1 MLFKSLAKTF
11 CHDFRIHNVV
21 NTPMLHITPAC
32 KKWEKPPCG
41 FTKINFDATVSNE
54 KMGYG
59 MIVRDADGFVLGGS
73 GSFKETV
80 IDIEWVELIAF
91 EESVK
96 VAGDLNISKAVFESD
111 CASLVNK
118 IKKRGMDITILG
130 QCMDKACMKLDNF
143 IFG

>member
-1 MLFKSLAKTF
+1 
-11 CHDFRIHNVV
+11 
-21 NTPMLHITPAC
+21 
-32 KKWEKPPCG
+32 
-41 FTKINFDATVSNE
+41 
-54 KMGYG
+54 MGYR

-73 GSFKETV
+73 GSFKDTV
-80 IDIEWVELIAF
+80 IDIEWAELIAF

-118 IKKRGMDITILG
+118 IKKRGMDITILV
-130 QCMDKACMKLDNF
+130 QCMDKAYMKLDNF